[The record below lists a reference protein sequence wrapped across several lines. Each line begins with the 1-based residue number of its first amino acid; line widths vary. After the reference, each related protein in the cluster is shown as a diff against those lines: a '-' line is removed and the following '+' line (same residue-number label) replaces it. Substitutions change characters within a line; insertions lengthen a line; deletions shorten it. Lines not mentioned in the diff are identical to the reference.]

1 MNSIEVKQHD
11 IMDCGAACI
20 SSIGNFH
27 KIYVPITKIRQ
38 WSETDK
44 NGANVIGLI
53 DALDKMGFHAK
64 GVKAS
69 IEAIDKIP
77 LPSIAHMMYE
87 NRLQHFVV
95 IYKVKKKSLT
105 IMDPSLGYLIQL
117 SLKEFETNWSSA
129 LILIAPKN
137 NFSPSNFKQSNI
149 NRFYSLI
156 KPHKSILFQSI
167 FYCI

>member
-1 MNSIEVKQHD
+1 MKSIEVKQHD
-11 IMDCGAACI
+11 MMDCGAACI
-20 SSIGNFH
+20 SSVGNFH

-44 NGANVIGLI
+44 NGVNVIGLI
-53 DALDKMGFHAK
+53 DALDKMGFYAK

-77 LPSIAHMMYE
+77 LPSIAHMIYE

-105 IMDPSLGYLIQL
+105 IMDPSLGHLIQIGINFFEG
-117 SLKEFETNWSSA
+117 KEQE
-129 LILIAPKN
+129 LIQKI
-137 NFSPSNFKQSNI
+137 
-149 NRFYSLI
+149 
-156 KPHKSILFQSI
+156 KSIITNAESNK
-167 FYCI
+167 

>member
-20 SSIGNFH
+20 SSVGNFH

-38 WSETDK
+38 WSETDN

-53 DALDKMGFHAK
+53 GALDKMGFHAK

-69 IEAIDKIP
+69 IQAIDKIP

-129 LILIAPKN
+129 FILIAPKS
-137 NFSPSNFKQSNI
+137 NFSPSNLRVSFNGI
-149 NRFYSLI
+149 II
-156 KPHKSILFQSI
+156 KKN
-167 FYCI
+167 